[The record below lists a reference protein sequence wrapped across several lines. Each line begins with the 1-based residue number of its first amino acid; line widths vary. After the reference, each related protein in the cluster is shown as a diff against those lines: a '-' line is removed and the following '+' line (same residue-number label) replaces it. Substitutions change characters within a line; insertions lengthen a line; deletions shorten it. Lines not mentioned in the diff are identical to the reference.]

1 LTQRNGGQ
9 ILVDQLRLHGVD
21 AAYTVPGESFLPV
34 LDALYE
40 ARDEIRLISAR
51 HEGGAANMAEAHAKL
66 TGTPSV
72 CFVNRGPG
80 AAHAANGVH
89 TAFQDSTP
97 MIVFI
102 GQGPRG
108 FLDRESFQEMDYSIF
123 FSEMTKWAGQ
133 IEDVD
138 RIPEMISKAMH
149 ISMEGRPGPVAI
161 ALPEDV
167 MQAKTAASD
176 GRPYRI
182 ARPHPGDA
190 DMAELRAMLA
200 EAERPVMVVGGGG
213 WSAAA
218 SRDLLAF
225 AEANRI
231 PTAASFRCQDYIDNY
246 SDVFFGYGG
255 LGIRPKLA
263 QRITDAD
270 LLLVVGA
277 RMGEATTNRYALV
290 DIPNPSQRMV
300 HVHLGPE
307 ELGSVYRAD
316 LPINA
321 GYEEFAAAA
330 SRLDPVEHIRWDAW
344 AHAART
350 DYLDDLAP
358 PDAPGELNLATVVR
372 HVSETLPANAIITNG
387 AGNFTV
393 WAHRYYQF
401 SSYRT
406 QLGPTSGSMAY
417 GIPAAVAAKV
427 VHPDRPV
434 VAWTGDGDAMMSFQ
448 EIATAIQ
455 YDLDPVI
462 LLVNNGMLGTMRMH
476 QERRFPG
483 RVHGT
488 DLVNPDFQMLARSFG
503 LHTEFVERDG
513 DFPAAFDRALGSSRA
528 SLVELRLDP
537 EQLTPGKTLS
547 GTREAAIDQARRRDV

>member
-1 LTQRNGGQ
+1 MRNGGR
-9 ILVDQLRLHGVD
+9 ILVDQLRIHGVD
-21 AAYTVPGESFLPV
+21 TVYTVPGESFLPA

-40 ARDEIRLISAR
+40 LRDEIRLVTAR

-80 AAHAANGVH
+80 ATHAANGVH

-97 MIVFI
+97 LIVLI

-108 FLDRESFQEMDYSIF
+108 FLDRESFQEIDHRVF
-123 FSEMTKWAGQ
+123 FSQLTKWAGQ
-133 IEDVD
+133 VEDPA
-138 RIPEMISKAMH
+138 RIPELVGKAMH
-149 ISMEGRPGPVAI
+149 IALEGRPGPVAL

-167 MQAKTAASD
+167 LTAECETAD
-176 GRPYRI
+176 ARPYRI
-182 ARPHPGDA
+182 TRPHPGA
-190 DMAELRAMLA
+190 DEMAELRAMLVA
-200 EAERPVMVVGGGG
+200 SQRPAMIVGGGG
-213 WSAAA
+213 WTTAA

-231 PTAASFRCQDYIDNY
+231 PTAASFRCQDYIDNHSEVY
-246 SDVFFGYGG
+246 FGYGG

-263 QRITDAD
+263 ERIKDAD

-277 RMGEATTNRYALV
+277 RLGEATTSRYSLV
-290 DIPNPSQRMV
+290 EIPTPRQKLV

-307 ELGSVYRAD
+307 ELGSVYQAD

-321 GYEEFAAAA
+321 GYGEFAAAA
-330 SRLDPVEHIRWDAW
+330 RALAPVEGTWGGW
-344 AHAART
+344 ADSARA

-358 PDAPGELNLATVVR
+358 PEAPGDLNLAAVVR
-372 HVSETLPANAIITNG
+372 HVSEVLPAEAIITNG

-401 SSYRT
+401 TSFRT

-417 GIPAAVAAKV
+417 GIPAGVAAKV

-434 VAWTGDGDAMMSFQ
+434 IAFTGDGDAMMSFQ
-448 EIATAIQ
+448 EIATAVQ
-455 YDLDPVI
+455 HGLDPVI
-462 LLVNNGMLGTMRMH
+462 LLVNNGMLATMRMH

-488 DLVNPDFQMLARSFG
+488 DLVNPDFQALGASFG
-503 LHTEFVERDG
+503 LHTELVERDA
-513 DFPAAFDRALGSSRA
+513 DFPAAFDRALAAGRA
-528 SLVELRLDP
+528 ALVELRIDP
-537 EQLTPGKTLS
+537 EQLTPGKTLA
-547 GTREAAIDQARRRDV
+547 GTRRAALA